1 MDKTMRLRSALIVA
15 AIAVSAAHPSTV
27 LAQRGGAT
35 LAAGASRYDLQGS
48 TGTGLVGAFRFEVP
62 ANLYMIVE
70 PSVSFLRWQPI
81 TGSKVTY
88 LMPEI
93 GLQVQGYVGRL
104 RPYIGAGAGFSTPT
118 RSAPGLGQDF
128 FTMHAVAG
136 LRFYVSRRFGLRLE
150 ARGRTVD

>member
-1 MDKTMRLRSALIVA
+1 MDKTMRLRSALIGA
-15 AIAVSAAHPSTV
+15 GIAVSAARPSTV

-35 LAAGASRYDLQGS
+35 LAAGASRYDIQGA
-48 TGTGLVGAFRFEVP
+48 TGTGLVGAFRFEIP

-88 LMPEI
+88 LLPEI
-93 GLQVQGYVGRL
+93 GLQFQGYIGRL
-104 RPYIGAGAGFSTPT
+104 HPYIGAGAGYSTPT

-128 FTMHAVAG
+128 FTLHAAAG
-136 LRFYVSRRFGLRLE
+136 VRFYLSRRFGLRLE
-150 ARGRTVD
+150 ARGRSIA